1 MNANQMPYDYK
12 SELIK
17 QYKMKWKKLYK
28 YIYKYKCNWINFK
41 QKHKSKDK

>member
-28 YIYKYKCNWINFK
+28 YECNWINFK